1 MSNNKQTEGVMY
13 VQLDSYLR
21 KLRAVEMRKPFEQRR
36 PVPTMKELAEVAGIN
51 PSTLSRISRG
61 RTRLLNLDI
70 IQTIFSEIWRRGF
83 EMEPNDL
90 LSFEPPPGLVPKKSR
105 ADDPWAP
112 PPPPLTR
119 RQHRKYPG
127 EEFVRAYEEEES

>member
-1 MSNNKQTEGVMY
+1 MSSQESAFGIIV

-21 KLRAVEMRKPFEQRR
+21 RLRSIERLKPKAERR
-36 PVPTMKELAEVAGIN
+36 RIPTIKELAKAADVH
-51 PSTLSRISRG
+51 PTTLSRILNG
-61 RTRLLNLDI
+61 HARLLNLDI
-70 IQTIFSEIWRRGF
+70 IQIIFTEIWRRGF
-83 EMEPNDL
+83 SIEPNDL
-90 LSFEPPPGLVPKKSR
+90 LRFEPPVDEVSKSVNY
-105 ADDPWAP
+105 DDH